1 MASVRRAC
9 ARASAHFGS
18 ASMSGTGS
26 FCSRWY
32 SFCSRIR
39 HAFEAIL
46 TLSGA
51 VWRRARNELQ
61 PDPASEVSGG
71 SDGRESSRRRCHNAG
86 WSPARPE
93 HAAQRRQRCC
103 IAAISRPEHPS
114 PMWAPCR
121 KKMLKDVR
129 VACHAHNPTA
139 PPHPHRPCSHRRRFA
154 CVRRCVKQL
163 GS

>member
-1 MASVRRAC
+1 MHLNPFRRSLETC
-9 ARASAHFGS
+9 EKRTSAG
-18 ASMSGTGS
+18 
-26 FCSRWY
+26 
-32 SFCSRIR
+32 
-39 HAFEAIL
+39 
-46 TLSGA
+46 
-51 VWRRARNELQ
+51 
-61 PDPASEVSGG
+61 PASEVSGG

-139 PPHPHRPCSHRRRFA
+139 PPHPHHPCSHYSQTSF
-154 CVRRCVKQL
+154 CVRPQVCEAAGFMILLPPCLRRADPQ
-163 GS
+163 SMEFT

>member
-1 MASVRRAC
+1 MTRSVTRALNTIAKRFWPKHSINQPHETAPHRRLGAGFGTI
-9 ARASAHFGS
+9 RDVPETTNFSSSGS
-18 ASMSGTGS
+18 AG
-26 FCSRWY
+26 
-32 SFCSRIR
+32 
-39 HAFEAIL
+39 
-46 TLSGA
+46 
-51 VWRRARNELQ
+51 
-61 PDPASEVSGG
+61 PASEVSGG
-71 SDGRESSRRRCHNAG
+71 SDGRDSSRRRCHNAG

-154 CVRRCVKQL
+154 CVRRCVEQL